1 MLSSHTMEAAALTKL
16 HESLEAG
23 ALARGSHGGLGSQ
36 GMAKGKKRK
45 AEESTMATATL
56 LGGSKKGGANREFHS
71 TTAGAVAAGHWD
83 PWARPVDFKMK
94 EVNTRVGGLY
104 SMFVKGETVGGTL
117 KGDSET
123 AAPAKDGATDEKQ
136 KKRDRKAAKRAAQ
149 EAETA
154 SKTAPDAAVSAAAF
168 NWKKAIK
175 AELRSSDGKELPLK
189 KLCKRAIAACEAQG
203 ATGGAGKEGLR
214 ALFAKKLAKTSG
226 VETVGE
232 VVRLS
237 GKS

>member
-1 MLSSHTMEAAALTKL
+1 MEAAALTKL

-45 AEESTMATATL
+45 TEETTMATAAL
-56 LGGSKKGGANREFHS
+56 LGGSKKGGASREFHT

-83 PWARPVDFKMK
+83 PWARPVEFKMK

-117 KGDSET
+117 KEASET
-123 AAPAKDGATDEKQ
+123 AVGGASAATDEKQ
-136 KKRDRKAAKRAAQ
+136 KKRDRKAAKRAAK
-149 EAETA
+149 EAAAGSA
-154 SKTAPDAAVSAAAF
+154 SKDAADSSAAF
-168 NWKKAIK
+168 NWKKVIK
-175 AELRSSDGKELPLK
+175 AELRSSDEKELPLK
-189 KLCKRAIAACEAQG
+189 KLRKRVIAACEAQS
-203 ATGGAGKEGLR
+203 ATGGAGKEELR

-226 VETVGE
+226 VETAGE
-232 VVRLS
+232 AVRLS
-237 GKS
+237 GNS

>member
-1 MLSSHTMEAAALTKL
+1 MEAAALTKL

-36 GMAKGKKRK
+36 GMAKDKKRK
-45 AEESTMATATL
+45 AGETTMATTAL
-56 LGGSKKGGANREFHS
+56 LGGGKKGGASREYSS

-117 KGDSET
+117 KGET
-123 AAPAKDGATDEKQ
+123 TVVPAKGSGAGAATDEKQ
-136 KKRDRKAAKRAAQ
+136 KKRERKAVKRAAK
-149 EAETA
+149 EAAAGKEA
-154 SKTAPDAAVSAAAF
+154 SKTASDAAESVSDF
-168 NWKKAIK
+168 DWKKAIK
-175 AELRSSDGKELPLK
+175 AELRSADGKELPLK
-189 KLCKRAIAACEAQG
+189 KLRKRAIAACETQG
-203 ATGGAGKEGLR
+203 ATGGAGKEELR

-226 VETVGE
+226 VATVGE